1 MTDFCHTPFNRRENN
16 TKSKWQKTIFL
27 QMPYTDSFLDKK
39 LNERISGNL
48 LRSLSLKKSLVD
60 FCSNDYLGIATRQL
74 LNDKQDSMY
83 GHGSKGSRS
92 LAGNSQLAEETEAKI
107 AAFHQSEAAL
117 LFNSGYS
124 ANTGILSAVP
134 QRGDIILYDNLAHAS
149 IRDGIRLSQAQ
160 SFSFAHNHMP
170 DLEAKLRQFPATKE
184 RNIFIATETVFSMD
198 GDYAPVASIVNLCT
212 EYGAHLIIDE
222 AHAIGVIGDKGEG
235 LVQKLGLHE
244 QVFARIYTYG
254 KGPGCHGAAVVGSHK
269 LRSYLINFARSFI
282 FTTAL
287 PETAIRAI
295 TTSYSIFPGMKK
307 EREQLKK
314 LIDFFQAQDFPYKK
328 LQSST
333 PVQGVI
339 IPGNT
344 EVKNIAAIL
353 EKNGFDIRAILY
365 PSVPKGKERLRVSLH
380 AFNAEDDILK
390 VSDFLKQNNYK

>member
-1 MTDFCHTPFNRRENN
+1 M
-16 TKSKWQKTIFL
+16 SYI
-27 QMPYTDSFLDKK
+27 DSFLDKK
-39 LNERISGNL
+39 LEERITGNF
-48 LRSLSLKKSLVD
+48 LRNLTVKKGLVD
-60 FCSNDYLGIATRQL
+60 FCSNDYLGIATFRL
-74 LNDKQDSMY
+74 LNDEQNNMD

-92 LAGNSQLAEETEAKI
+92 LAGNSLLAEETEAMI
-107 AAFHQSEAAL
+107 AEFHQSEAAL
-117 LFNSGYS
+117 LFNSGYN
-124 ANTGILSAVP
+124 ANTGILSCVP

-160 SFSFAHNHMP
+160 SFPFAHNHMP

-198 GDYAPVASIVNLCT
+198 GDFAPVASIVNLCS

-235 LVQKLGLHE
+235 LVQKLGLQD

-254 KGPGCHGAAVVGSHK
+254 KGAGCHGAAITGSHK

-295 TTSYSIFPGMKK
+295 AASYAIFPGMKK

-314 LIDFFQAQDFPYKK
+314 LIDFFQLQALPFKK
-328 LQSST
+328 LHSVT

-344 EVKNIAAIL
+344 EVKHVASKL
-353 EKNGFDIRAILY
+353 EMDGFDIRPILY
-365 PSVPKGKERLRVSLH
+365 PSVPKGKERLRISLH
-380 AFNAEDDILK
+380 SFNTESQLEKIIQL
-390 VSDFLKQNNYK
+390 LN